1 MQLSLERSLER
12 RRHGFI
18 HRTHPGSVAHCQS
31 ERLYPAGGG
40 KATRKGRFLFL
51 PSLPAKRPYISPA
64 SNNLCLQA
72 SGRGKL
78 TRKGP
83 LVTSAPLSLALS
95 LYSVVPSSGCLYERG
110 TRRTHSLTHF
120 VEQDVGVPG
129 LKLQAGEA
137 AGAERRGAALNL
149 TFKN

>member
-1 MQLSLERSLER
+1 MQLSLERRDMDS
-12 RRHGFI
+12 FWII
-18 HRTHPGSVAHCQS
+18 HRTHPGTVAHCQS
-31 ERLYPAGGG
+31 ERLNPAGGG
-40 KATRKGRFLFL
+40 KATRKGRFRFL

-83 LVTSAPLSLALS
+83 LVTSALPLLGR
-95 LYSVVPSSGCLYERG
+95 SGCLYERG

-120 VEQDVGVPG
+120 VEQDVGVPR
-129 LKLQAGEA
+129 LQLQAGEA
-137 AGAERRGAALNL
+137 TGARRGGGTEFTLAL
-149 TFKN
+149 KY